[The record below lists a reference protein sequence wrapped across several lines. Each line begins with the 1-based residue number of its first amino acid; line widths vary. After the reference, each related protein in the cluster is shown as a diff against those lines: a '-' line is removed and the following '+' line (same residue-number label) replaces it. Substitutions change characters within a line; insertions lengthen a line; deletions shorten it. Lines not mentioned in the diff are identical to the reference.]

1 MEGLILFRC
10 FSTSA
15 AVLFRKQKV
24 SSIYLLQNLMGCG
37 DVARANS
44 SMCSM
49 KMLATT
55 GDTGDPIAVPSVC
68 S

>member
-1 MEGLILFRC
+1 MS
-10 FSTSA
+10 ST
-15 AVLFRKQKV
+15 
-24 SSIYLLQNLMGCG
+24 YLLPNLMGCG
-37 DVARANS
+37 DVERASS

-68 S
+68 SK